1 MDRILTP
8 IQDKKILSKVRI
20 EGIDNGHLLK
30 IQSEKNIWKSFSWYW
45 LVFQNSIIKT
55 YKTATPL
62 SKWKDGQSH

>member
-30 IQSEKNIWKSFSWYW
+30 IQSEKNI
-45 LVFQNSIIKT
+45 
-55 YKTATPL
+55 
-62 SKWKDGQSH
+62 